1 MRIRLA
7 DGDLVQIAFE
17 GFGRPLRNAARIN
30 NEEPKLISVLAMK
43 WNIMAKPHVALLG
56 LGTMGAGMAGRLL
69 SAGFPLSVYNRNA
82 ERAKP
87 YAELGASFASS
98 PREAASQAEVVISMV
113 ADDVASREVWLG
125 TNGALAGAKSGA
137 VLIESSTLSV
147 SWIKELATSASRANC
162 ELLDAPVTGT
172 KPHAESGQLLFLV
185 GGSAKTL
192 ERVRPVL
199 SILGRDAIHLGP
211 TGSGALMKLINNFL
225 AAVQAVSFGEALSL
239 IEAGGLDRAKTTSIL
254 TEGAPGSAILKRVAE
269 RVASG
274 DFTPHFHLSLM
285 AKDVSYAIEEGRCRQ
300 VNMQTAAAAL
310 TAFKQAI
317 ANGLGEKDFTAVVQA
332 IDNPPAKSA

>member
-1 MRIRLA
+1 M
-7 DGDLVQIAFE
+7 
-17 GFGRPLRNAARIN
+17 
-30 NEEPKLISVLAMK
+30 S
-43 WNIMAKPHVALLG
+43 KPRVALLG

-82 ERAKP
+82 ERARP
-87 YAELGASFASS
+87 FAERGATLASS
-98 PREAASQAEVVISMV
+98 PREAASHAEIIISMV
-113 ADDVASREVWLG
+113 ADDVASRDIWLG
-125 TNGALAGAKSGA
+125 PNGALSAARSGA
-137 VLIESSTLSV
+137 VLIECSTLSV
-147 SWIKELATSASRANC
+147 GWIKELATSASQVNC

-185 GGSAKTL
+185 GGSAEAL
-192 ERVRPVL
+192 DRARPVL

-239 IEAGGLDRAKTTSIL
+239 IEAGGLDHAKAISIL
-254 TEGAPGSAILKRVAE
+254 TEGAPGSPILKRVAE

-274 DFTPHFHLSLM
+274 DFTPHFHLTLM
-285 AKDVSYAIEEGRCRQ
+285 AKDVTYAIEEGRRRQ

-310 TAFKQAI
+310 AAFKQAV
-317 ANGLGEKDFTAVVQA
+317 ASGLGEKDFTAVVQVGH
-332 IDNPPAKSA
+332 PSAKSA

>member
-1 MRIRLA
+1 MR
-7 DGDLVQIAFE
+7 
-17 GFGRPLRNAARIN
+17 
-30 NEEPKLISVLAMK
+30 
-43 WNIMAKPHVALLG
+43 NIMAKPHVALLG

-87 YAELGASFASS
+87 YAEGGASVGSS
-98 PREAASQAEVVISMV
+98 PGEAALNAEVVISMV
-113 ADDVASREVWLG
+113 ADDVASREIWLG
-125 TNGALAGAKSGA
+125 PNGALAAAKSGA
-137 VLIESSTLSV
+137 VWIESSTLSV
-147 SWIKELATSASRANC
+147 GWIKELATNASRVNC

-185 GGSAKTL
+185 GGSANAL
-192 ERVRPVL
+192 ERARPVL

-239 IEAGGLDRAKTTSIL
+239 IRAGGLDQAKATSIL

-274 DFTPHFHLSLM
+274 DFAPHFYLSLM
-285 AKDVSYAIEEGRCRQ
+285 AKDVSYAIEEGRRRQ

-310 TAFKQAI
+310 TAFKQAV

-332 IDNPPAKSA
+332 IGHPPAKSA

>member
-1 MRIRLA
+1 MRK
-7 DGDLVQIAFE
+7 
-17 GFGRPLRNAARIN
+17 PM
-30 NEEPKLISVLAMK
+30 S
-43 WNIMAKPHVALLG
+43 KPHIAILG
-56 LGTMGAGMAGRLL
+56 LGTMGGGMAGRLL

-87 YAELGASFASS
+87 FTERGASVASS
-98 PREAASQAEVVISMV
+98 PREAAAHAEIIISMV
-113 ADDVASREVWLG
+113 SDDVASREIWLG
-125 TNGALAGAKSGA
+125 TNGALAGAKPGA
-137 VLIESSTLSV
+137 VLIESSTLTV
-147 SWIKELATSASRANC
+147 SWIKELATNAALRNC

-185 GGSAKTL
+185 GGSAKAL
-192 ERVRPVL
+192 DRARPVL
-199 SILGRDAIHLGP
+199 SILGRDAIHLGA

-239 IEAGGLDRAKTTSIL
+239 IEAGGLDQAKATSIL
-254 TEGAPGSAILKRVAE
+254 TEGAPGSPILKRVAE

-285 AKDVSYAIEEGRCRQ
+285 AKDVTYAIEEGRRRH

-310 TAFKQAI
+310 SAFKQAVTS
-317 ANGLGEKDFTAVVQA
+317 GLGERDFTAVVEA
-332 IDNPPAKSA
+332 VGHPPAKSA

>member
-1 MRIRLA
+1 M
-7 DGDLVQIAFE
+7 
-17 GFGRPLRNAARIN
+17 
-30 NEEPKLISVLAMK
+30 S
-43 WNIMAKPHVALLG
+43 KPHVALLG

-82 ERAKP
+82 GRAKP
-87 YAELGASFASS
+87 YAERGATVASS
-98 PREAASQAEVVISMV
+98 PREAASHAEIVISMV
-113 ADDVASREVWLG
+113 ADDIASREIWLG
-125 TNGALAGAKSGA
+125 PNGALSASKSGA
-137 VLIESSTLSV
+137 VLIECSTLSV
-147 SWIKELATSASRANC
+147 GWIKELASSASQVNC

-185 GGSAKTL
+185 GGSPKAL
-192 ERVRPVL
+192 DRVRPLL
-199 SILGRDAIHLGP
+199 SVLGRDAIHLGP

-239 IEAGGLDRAKTTSIL
+239 IEAGGLDRAKATSIL
-254 TEGAPGSAILKRVAE
+254 TEGAPGSPILKRVTE

-285 AKDVSYAIEEGRCRQ
+285 AKDVTYAIEEGRRRQ

-310 TAFKQAI
+310 AAFKQAV
-317 ANGLGEKDFTAVVQA
+317 ASGLGEKDFTAVVQA
-332 IDNPPAKSA
+332 IGHPPAKSA

>member
-1 MRIRLA
+1 M
-7 DGDLVQIAFE
+7 
-17 GFGRPLRNAARIN
+17 P
-30 NEEPKLISVLAMK
+30 
-43 WNIMAKPHVALLG
+43 KPHVALLG

-69 SAGFPLSVYNRNA
+69 SSGFPLSVYNRNA

-87 YAELGASFASS
+87 FAERGASVANS
-98 PREAASQAEVVISMV
+98 PRDASLNAEVVISMV
-113 ADDVASREVWLG
+113 ADDVASREIWLG
-125 TNGALAGAKSGA
+125 PNGALAGAKSSA

-147 SWIKELATSASRANC
+147 GWIKELATNASRGNC

-185 GGSAKTL
+185 GGSANAL
-192 ERVRPVL
+192 DRVKPVL
-199 SILGRDAIHLGP
+199 SVMGRDAIHLGP

-239 IEAGGLDRAKTTSIL
+239 IDAGGLDHVKAISIL
-254 TEGAPGSAILKRVAE
+254 TEGAPGSPILKRVAE

-285 AKDVSYAIEEGRCRQ
+285 AKDVTYAIEEGRRRQ

-310 TAFKQAI
+310 LAFKEAV
-317 ANGLGEKDFTAVVQA
+317 ANGLSEKDFTAVVQA
-332 IDNPPAKSA
+332 IGHPPAKSA

>member
-1 MRIRLA
+1 M
-7 DGDLVQIAFE
+7 
-17 GFGRPLRNAARIN
+17 
-30 NEEPKLISVLAMK
+30 PKS
-43 WNIMAKPHVALLG
+43 HVALLG

-69 SAGFPLSVYNRNA
+69 SSGFPLSVYNRNP

-87 YAELGASFASS
+87 FAERGASVANS
-98 PREAASQAEVVISMV
+98 PRDAALNAEVVISMV
-113 ADDVASREVWLG
+113 ADDVASREIWLG
-125 TNGALAGAKSGA
+125 PNGALAAAKSGA
-137 VLIESSTLSV
+137 VWIESSTLSV
-147 SWIKELATSASRANC
+147 GWIKELATNASRANC

-185 GGSAKTL
+185 GGSANAL
-192 ERVRPVL
+192 DRVRPVL
-199 SILGRDAIHLGP
+199 SVMGRDAIHLGP

-239 IEAGGLDRAKTTSIL
+239 IEAGSLDRAKATAIL
-254 TEGAPGSAILKRVAE
+254 TEGAPGSPIIKRVAE
-269 RVASG
+269 RVESG

-285 AKDVSYAIEEGRCRQ
+285 AKDVSYAIEEGRRRQ

-310 TAFKQAI
+310 TAFKQAV

-332 IDNPPAKSA
+332 IGHPPAKSA

>member
-1 MRIRLA
+1 
-7 DGDLVQIAFE
+7 
-17 GFGRPLRNAARIN
+17 
-30 NEEPKLISVLAMK
+30 
-43 WNIMAKPHVALLG
+43 
-56 LGTMGAGMAGRLL
+56 MAGRLL

-87 YAELGASFASS
+87 FAERGASVANS
-98 PREAASQAEVVISMV
+98 PRDASLNAEVVISMV
-113 ADDVASREVWLG
+113 ADDVASREIWLG
-125 TNGALAGAKSGA
+125 PNGALAGAKSGA

-147 SWIKELATSASRANC
+147 GWIKELAMNASRGNC

-185 GGSAKTL
+185 GGSANAL
-192 ERVRPVL
+192 DRVRPVL
-199 SILGRDAIHLGP
+199 SVMGRDAIHLGP

-239 IEAGGLDRAKTTSIL
+239 IDAGGLDHVKASSIL
-254 TEGAPGSAILKRVAE
+254 TEGAPGSPILKRVAE

-274 DFTPHFHLSLM
+274 DFAPHFHLSLM
-285 AKDVSYAIEEGRCRQ
+285 AKDVTYAIEEGRRRQ

-310 TAFKQAI
+310 LAFKQAV

-332 IDNPPAKSA
+332 IGHPPAKSA

>member
-1 MRIRLA
+1 M
-7 DGDLVQIAFE
+7 
-17 GFGRPLRNAARIN
+17 P
-30 NEEPKLISVLAMK
+30 
-43 WNIMAKPHVALLG
+43 KPHVALLG

-69 SAGFPLSVYNRNA
+69 SSGFPLSVYNRNA

-87 YAELGASFASS
+87 FAERGASVANS
-98 PREAASQAEVVISMV
+98 PRDAALNAEVVISMV
-113 ADDVASREVWLG
+113 ADDVASREIWLG
-125 TNGALAGAKSGA
+125 PNGALAAAKSGA
-137 VLIESSTLSV
+137 VWIESSTLSV
-147 SWIKELATSASRANC
+147 GWIKELATNASRANC

-185 GGSAKTL
+185 GGSANAL
-192 ERVRPVL
+192 DRVRPVL
-199 SILGRDAIHLGP
+199 SVMGRDAIHLGP

-239 IEAGGLDRAKTTSIL
+239 IEAGSLDRAKATAIL
-254 TEGAPGSAILKRVAE
+254 TEGAPGSPIIKRVAE
-269 RVASG
+269 RVESG

-285 AKDVSYAIEEGRCRQ
+285 AKDVSYAIEEGRRRQ

-310 TAFKQAI
+310 TAFKQAV

-332 IDNPPAKSA
+332 IGHPPAKSA

>member
-1 MRIRLA
+1 M
-7 DGDLVQIAFE
+7 
-17 GFGRPLRNAARIN
+17 
-30 NEEPKLISVLAMK
+30 S
-43 WNIMAKPHVALLG
+43 KPRVALLG

-87 YAELGASFASS
+87 YAERGATVASS
-98 PREAASQAEVVISMV
+98 PREAASQTKIIISMV

-125 TNGALAGAKSGA
+125 PNGALSAAKSGA
-137 VLIESSTLSV
+137 VLIECSTLSV
-147 SWIKELATSASRANC
+147 GWIKELATSASQVNC

-185 GGSAKTL
+185 GGSAEAL
-192 ERVRPVL
+192 DRARPVL

-239 IEAGGLDRAKTTSIL
+239 IEAGGLDRAKATSIL
-254 TEGAPGSAILKRVAE
+254 TEGAPGSPILKRVAE

-285 AKDVSYAIEEGRCRQ
+285 AKDVSYAIEEGRRRHTS
-300 VNMQTAAAAL
+300 MQTAEAAL
-310 TAFKQAI
+310 KSFKQAV
-317 ANGLGEKDFTAVVQA
+317 ASGLGEKDFTAVVQA
-332 IDNPPAKSA
+332 IGNPPAKSA

>member
-1 MRIRLA
+1 M
-7 DGDLVQIAFE
+7 
-17 GFGRPLRNAARIN
+17 P
-30 NEEPKLISVLAMK
+30 
-43 WNIMAKPHVALLG
+43 KPHVALLG

-69 SAGFPLSVYNRNA
+69 SSGFPLSVYNRNA

-87 YAELGASFASS
+87 FAERGASIANS
-98 PREAASQAEVVISMV
+98 PRDATLNAEVVISMV
-113 ADDVASREVWLG
+113 ADDVASREIWLG
-125 TNGALAGAKSGA
+125 PNGALAAAKSGA
-137 VLIESSTLSV
+137 VWIESSTLSV
-147 SWIKELATSASRANC
+147 GWIKELATNASRANC

-185 GGSAKTL
+185 GGSAKAL
-192 ERVRPVL
+192 ERARPVL
-199 SILGRDAIHLGP
+199 SAMGKDAIHLGP

-239 IEAGGLDRAKTTSIL
+239 IDAGGLDHVKATSIL
-254 TEGAPGSAILKRVAE
+254 TEGAPGSPILKRVAE

-285 AKDVSYAIEEGRCRQ
+285 AKDVSYAIEEGRRRQ

-310 TAFKQAI
+310 TSFKQAV

-332 IDNPPAKSA
+332 IGHPPAKSA